1 MEEKPGTMSEQIAVG
16 TIHGVYVLEAQGRE
30 WKIVGQ
36 GLLGKRINCLAP
48 TSGRLWAGIANNG
61 LASSQDLRD
70 WHPAVNSLSG
80 ISVSSITTHPEQ
92 ASVLLCGASPVALHL
107 SFDHGQNF
115 QELPSLRQHPGSS
128 HWSHPAPP
136 YRSRLQRLYLHPRDA
151 NVLVAG
157 ICTGG
162 VYLSGDVGQSWHERI
177 QGVGRQIHDLAL
189 HAETPSR
196 LYAATPIGFYLSDDM
211 GEHWQERN
219 HGLAYLHTGALA
231 VHPENPDILF
241 LTAHR
246 NAQGGGAVYRSSNG
260 GQRWEVCEGIPF
272 KPSDRYDA
280 MIISGNSLVVGNQSG
295 EVYLSRDLGSTWG
308 KIRSALP
315 SVTCLSWINI

>member
-1 MEEKPGTMSEQIAVG
+1 MSEQIAIG
-16 TIHGVYVLEAQGRE
+16 TSNGVYVLASHGGE

-36 GLLGKRINCLAP
+36 GLLGKSIRCFAR
-48 TSGRLWAGIANNG
+48 TSQRLWVGTDSSG
-61 LASSQDLRD
+61 LACTQNLSD
-70 WHPAVNSLSG
+70 WHPVVNSLSG
-80 ISVSSITTHPEQ
+80 VAITSIAVHPEQ
-92 ASVLLCGASPVALHL
+92 SSVLLCGSAPVALHL
-107 SFDHGQNF
+107 SLDNGLQF
-115 QELPSLRQHPGSS
+115 QELPALRQHPGSS
-128 HWSHPAPP
+128 HWSHPTPP

-151 NVLVAG
+151 NVLIAG

-162 VYLSGDVGQSWHERI
+162 VYLSGDVGQSWHERT
-177 QGVGRQIHDLAL
+177 QGVGRQIHDLAV
-189 HAETPSR
+189 HPAAPSR

-219 HGLAYLHTGALA
+219 HGLANLHTGAMA

-246 NAQGGGAVYRSSNG
+246 NAQGGGAIYRSSSG
-260 GQRWEVCEGIPF
+260 GQRWEVCEGMPF
-272 KPSDRYDA
+272 QPSHRYDA
-280 MIISGNSLVVGNQSG
+280 LVIAGNSLLAGNQSG

-315 SVTCLSWINI
+315 PVTCLSWINI